1 MAKKNNERIDLSKSD
16 DELLKD
22 VENGA
27 TGVQTVAP
35 SEETGAQPGVAGEG
49 DELVKP
55 VIPVEGVNPPQ
66 PEVPASVLEP
76 DLSEEATDKA
86 IEFGPEEP
94 KKKGFAWLWTL
105 IGIAIVLAFLG
116 WTFLKKGDKT
126 DANAPEQTE
135 ETVPVADSANDDS
148 VASLPSE
155 GSSDEAVASEAENST
170 NGAENGAEGGAAMDE
185 GKVSAN
191 SSVAN
196 AGKDNTVTANA
207 SQPSTAEATVP
218 STSIQGSDVEAE
230 AMKVIRGE
238 YGNNPVRR
246 NNLGSKYQEIQNR
259 VNELKRTGKF

>member
-1 MAKKNNERIDLSKSD
+1 MAKKNNDRFELNKGGSRKFDLEKGTGKHRFDLSKD
-16 DELLKD
+16 DELID
-22 VENGA
+22 EENVGA
-27 TGVQTVAP
+27 GVQ
-35 SEETGAQPGVAGEG
+35 PGEPVEG
-49 DELVKP
+49 DGSVKP

-94 KKKGFAWLWTL
+94 KKKGFAWLWAL

-135 ETVPVADSANDDS
+135 EAVAVVDSANDDS
-148 VASLPSE
+148 IAALPSE
-155 GSSDEAVASEAENST
+155 GTSDEAVASVAGNSD
-170 NGAENGAEGGAAMDE
+170 NGAENGAEGG
-185 GKVSAN
+185 SAVEN
-191 SSVAN
+191 SVA
-196 AGKDNTVTANA
+196 
-207 SQPSTAEATVP
+207 PSA
-218 STSIQGSDVEAE
+218 STSGSDVETE